1 MSRTFTVTK
10 LRLLPVLLLSSC
22 GCRFSWGLTTL
33 SPPTITSVVRVF
45 DNAIPTETR
54 AILHQEAS
62 ASGLGHKVFS
72 RDDMTTTIGT
82 TTTLEQTLHQLLL
95 QLSDTSPYVEYWC
108 RQEWRHIEA
117 HADVDE
123 NLTKTTQREAQF
135 RYPTNGHVLYLQVG
149 SDVRG
154 PTCLF
159 EDVTNG
165 GDLAASSTGA
175 TKNLL
180 TIPAVEGRLLRFPGD
195 WLHAVPRPTD
205 IWLRSFVQ
213 GGPTFTPEE
222 QWGRS
227 VILFNTWTTEPP
239 LDVPLN
245 SHNGAEECPK
255 DNERL
260 LCNPHKDWAKVTIQE
275 QTQHNQQ
282 ERDSSPD
289 QKVKVWLLG
298 DQKRRNYRMRTV
310 NMMGDP
316 TVIRQALEEESIPS
330 RVELFTD

>member
-1 MSRTFTVTK
+1 M
-10 LRLLPVLLLSSC
+10 LLLSYW
-22 GCRFSWGLTTL
+22 CRLSLGLTA
-33 SPPTITSVVRVF
+33 SIPPSAATSNNVRVF

-72 RDDMTTTIGT
+72 RDNIASTAIATTP
-82 TTTLEQTLHQLLL
+82 LEQTLHQLLL

-123 NLTKTTQREAQF
+123 NLAKNQRDAEF
-135 RYPTNGHVLYLQVG
+135 RYPTHGHVLYLQVG

-154 PTCLF
+154 PTCIF
-159 EDVTNG
+159 EDVTSG
-165 GDLAASSTGA
+165 GDLAASSSTTT

-213 GGPTFTPEE
+213 GSPTFTPEE

-227 VILFNTWTTEPP
+227 VILFNTWATEPP
-239 LDVPLN
+239 VDVPTHSN
-245 SHNGAEECPK
+245 DSAEECAK
-255 DNERL
+255 DSQRL
-260 LCNPHKDWAKVTIQE
+260 LCNPHQEWAEATIQ
-275 QTQHNQQ
+275 QTHNRRQQ
-282 ERDSSPD
+282 DSSSD

-298 DQKRRNYRMRTV
+298 DQKRRNYMMRTV
-310 NMMGDP
+310 NMMGEPD
-316 TVIRQALEEESIPS
+316 VIRQALEDQFIPS
-330 RVELFTD
+330 RVELSTG